1 MKVKTALLRIEDIAK
16 EYNVSQKSIRRTIHS
31 GALESN
37 KVGGV
42 HFIQPN
48 VSAKFL
54 ETTLAKAIGLAIRKA
69 IEVL

>member
-1 MKVKTALLRIEDIAK
+1 MKVKTALLRIEDIVK

-42 HFIQPN
+42 HFIY
-48 VSAKFL
+48 
-54 ETTLAKAIGLAIRKA
+54 TTKRIRKVFRDY
-69 IEVL
+69 IGQSNWIGDT